1 MFAIGR
7 MIINL
12 FDLDIVQDALYHRE
26 LVFMASKCM
35 EINPQDRYNPIE
47 ALCYLFKIH
56 SLFINEM
63 KIHNSSNI

>member
-47 ALCYLFKIH
+47 ALCYLF
-56 SLFINEM
+56 
-63 KIHNSSNI
+63 